1 MKNKAFFFT
10 VIAFFVCCVLV
21 TSTYAQ
27 NNAGSKHNDLPFI
40 QDYAVKYRYDGSSGV
55 VYSVSADRN
64 KNIKILSKSEL
75 LTPVNGEFLW
85 PGQIVRDGSHRFL
98 KTKNI
103 LSMTSVQRQ
112 FVYLD
117 PLYLFSDAW
126 AGKLYAKHGVHLP
139 QGFAGNE
146 NLEFIVFN
154 KNELNGLSFNQLKWK
169 KNIQDDEILKVKFA
183 SSNSSVF
190 YVLTT
195 NKLIKGDI
203 KTGQMQNIFSHDGV
217 NDFTEYEKKL
227 VLTEPE
233 KGLIYLNE
241 ANEVRKIVDKL
252 PSLKLTSITY
262 LQDKLWVGSAEG
274 AFSLNPDQTISY
286 YAGKRWLVD
295 DYVTQINE
303 GIDNEVLILTQT
315 GLAKI
320 VYKEM
325 TLAEKA
331 EFYDK
336 QVRQR
341 HIRNGFNANTAG
353 LVDGDLSTGYLND
366 SDNDGLWTSM
376 YLASQAFRYAVTG
389 DEEALQNCRES
400 LDAMERLY
408 AINSV
413 PGFPA
418 RSFERTGFAAH
429 LGGSRH
435 WQKSADEDWD
445 WKATTSSDE
454 AIGHIFVY
462 GVIADIVDDRAL
474 KNQAIRLIDSL
485 MTHIVENNLYL
496 VDFDEK
502 PTLWGR
508 WNPEYVNGFSKNIGD
523 RKLNS
528 SNIIAMLQTAY
539 HFTKKE
545 MFKDKAYELMEDHG
559 YLENLM
565 RPMEVIGQAS
575 DDEDDLSRLL
585 SVYWNHSDDEM
596 YFLGYW
602 GLYRYAF
609 TEDLRTQYKA
619 SILDHWEAER
629 SEKEGLWNI
638 MTALTGATEI
648 DLDNAVWYLQKY
660 PLDLINWTV
669 KNSHRKDIEF
679 IEDNFRHQ
687 FIKNVLP
694 PDELKIS
701 RHNTNRFILDGGN
714 DGMSEYTAGDI
725 WLLPYWMGRYLN
737 VID

>member
-1 MKNKAFFFT
+1 MKNKVLFYIFLMFFICCFPAVYT
-10 VIAFFVCCVLV
+10 QSNASLKHSDQPFV
-21 TSTYAQ
+21 
-27 NNAGSKHNDLPFI
+27 
-40 QDYAVKYRYDGSSGV
+40 QDYSVKYKYDGSNGS

-85 PGQIVRDGSHRFL
+85 PGQIVRDASYRFL

-103 LSMTSVQRQ
+103 LSMSSVEEQ

-126 AGKLYAKHGVHLP
+126 AGELYVEHGVSLP
-139 QGFAGNE
+139 RGFAGNE
-146 NLEFIVFN
+146 RLEFIVFN
-154 KNELNGLSFNQLKWK
+154 KNELNALAFNEVKWK
-169 KNIQDDEILKVKFA
+169 KDIEGGEILKIKF
-183 SSNSSVF
+183 SNSNPSVF

-195 NKLIKGDI
+195 GNIIKGDI
-203 KTGQMQNIFSHDGV
+203 ENGQLQEIFSHEGV
-217 NDFTEYEKKL
+217 NDFAEYEKKL

-241 ANEVRKIVDKL
+241 AYATEKVVDKL
-252 PSLKLTSITY
+252 PSLKLTSIAY
-262 LQDKLWVGSAEG
+262 VQDKLWIGSAEG
-274 AFSLNPDQTISY
+274 AFSLNTDHTISY

-295 DYVTQINE
+295 DHVSEINE
-303 GIDNEVLILTQT
+303 GVGNEVLILTRS

-320 VYKEM
+320 VFEEM
-325 TLAEKA
+325 TLADKA

-389 DEEALQNCRES
+389 DQEALENCRES

-408 AINSV
+408 SV
-413 PGFPA
+413 NPVKGFPA

-429 LGGSRH
+429 LGGSKH
-435 WQKSADEDWD
+435 WQKSADKDWD

-454 AIGHIFVY
+454 AIGHMFVY
-462 GVIADIVDDRAL
+462 GVIADIVDDYQM

-485 MTHIVENNLYL
+485 MTHIIENDMYL
-496 VDFDEK
+496 VDFDKK
-502 PTLWGR
+502 PTLWGK
-508 WNPEYVNGFSKNIGD
+508 WNPDYVNGFSENIGD

-528 SNIIAMLQTAY
+528 SNIISMLQTAY

-545 MFKDKAYELMEDHG
+545 MFKDKAYELMNDHG

-565 RPMEVIGQAS
+565 RPMKVIGQAPES
-575 DDEDDLSRLL
+575 EDDLSRLL

-609 TEDLRTQYKA
+609 TEELRAKYKE
-619 SILDHWEAER
+619 SILDHWNVER
-629 SEKEGLWNI
+629 PEKEGLWNI
-638 MTALTGATEI
+638 MTALTGALEF
-648 DLDNAVWYLQKY
+648 DLDNAIWYLQKY
-660 PLDLINWTV
+660 PLDLIDWTV
-669 KNSHRKDIEF
+669 KNSHRKDIVF
-679 IEDNFRHQ
+679 NEDNFRHQ
-687 FIKNVLP
+687 FIKDVLP

-701 RHNTNRFILDGGN
+701 RHNTNRFVLDGGN
-714 DGMSEYTAGDI
+714 DGRSEYTAGDI
-725 WLLPYWMGRYLN
+725 WLLPYWMGKYLN